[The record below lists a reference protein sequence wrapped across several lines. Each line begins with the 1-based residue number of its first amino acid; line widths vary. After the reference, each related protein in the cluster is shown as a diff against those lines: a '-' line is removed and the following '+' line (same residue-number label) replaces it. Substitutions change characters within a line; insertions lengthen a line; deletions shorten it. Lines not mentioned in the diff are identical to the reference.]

1 MCFNNK
7 MKIVSVCAC
16 VFPFDLKFYSR
27 KWCNLLLFFVGTGGG
42 KYDTFGD
49 FSVELCLV
57 LIFLYFKI
65 NTFTKACLI
74 FARRKY
80 TL

>member
-27 KWCNLLLFFVGTGGG
+27 KWCNLLLFLWAQEEENMIHLG
-42 KYDTFGD
+42 
-49 FSVELCLV
+49 
-57 LIFLYFKI
+57 IFQ
-65 NTFTKACLI
+65 
-74 FARRKY
+74 
-80 TL
+80 